1 MKKLVTLALI
11 NPISGTGKQKGI
23 ANRLKTHLDN
33 DKFILDVCE
42 TEYAGH
48 AIELSKEA
56 ANNGV
61 DVVIAVGGD
70 GTVNE
75 VAQGLLHSN
84 TAMAIIP
91 CGSGNGFAR
100 HLGISCSPFKAI
112 SQLNSMVPCL
122 VDTLQVNDHL
132 SVNVS
137 GVGYDAFI
145 SHEFAKMNSRGLS
158 SYVRAILTSYFSYN
172 DRNYTLTIN
181 NRREELLAFMVSFA
195 NSSQFGN
202 NAFIAPNASLQDG
215 KFNIS
220 VVKKP
225 RWFEIPYLTYSL
237 FMKKLDKCGI
247 YNSYECDSCIVE
259 QPDTILHVDGEPVES
274 DSVLKIELLNKSLNV
289 MVPESMKEIV

>member
-23 ANRLKTHLDN
+23 ADRLRTHLDS
-33 DKFILDVCE
+33 DKFILDVRE

-75 VAQGLLHSN
+75 VAQGLLHSD

-122 VDTLQVNDHL
+122 VDTLQVNDLL

-158 SYVRAILTSYFSYN
+158 SYVRAILTSYFSYC
-172 DRNYTLTIN
+172 DRKYTLTIN
-181 NRREELLAFMVSFA
+181 GNREELKAFMVSFA

-202 NAFIAPNASLQDG
+202 NAFIAPKASLKDG

-220 VVKKP
+220 VIKKP
-225 RWFEIPYLTYSL
+225 RWFEIPYLTYCL

-247 YNSYECDSCIVE
+247 YNSYECDSCIVD

-274 DSVLKIELLNKSLNV
+274 DSVLKIELLNKSLYV
-289 MVPESMKEIV
+289 MVPESMKSIV

>member
-1 MKKLVTLALI
+1 MKKLLALALI

-23 ANRLKTHLDN
+23 ANRLKANLDTN
-33 DKFILDVCE
+33 RFVLEVKE

-48 AIELSKEA
+48 AIQLSKEA

-61 DVVIAVGGD
+61 DIVIAVGGD

-75 VAQGLLHSN
+75 VAQGILHSN

-112 SQLNSMVPCL
+112 SQLNTMVSCT
-122 VDTLQVNDHL
+122 VDTLKVNDHL

-158 SYVRAILTSYFSYN
+158 SYVKAIFASYFSYKN
-172 DRNYTLTIN
+172 RSYSLTIN
-181 NRREELLAFMVSFA
+181 NDKIVLDAFMISFA

-202 NAFIAPNASLQDG
+202 NAYIAPNASLQDG

-220 VVKKP
+220 VIKKP
-225 RWFEIPYLTYSL
+225 RWFEIPFLTYSL

-247 YNSYECDSCIVE
+247 YNSYECSSCIIE
-259 QPDTILHVDGEPVES
+259 QPDTILHVDGEPIES
-274 DSVLKIELLNKSLNV
+274 DSRLKIELLNKSLSV
-289 MVPESMKEIV
+289 MVPKLMKDII